1 MERIS
6 WNVFDPVIVFVVSVP
21 TKFPPKKLLDV
32 KLFAFISALANVKL
46 PTKLLAVIVPAV
58 LIFPV

>member
-1 MERIS
+1 
-6 WNVFDPVIVFVVSVP
+6 VFDPVIVFVVSVP